1 LVNSF
6 GTGWGDNGYFWMSY
20 AAAKA
25 PKTSYGYVMYATDRI
40 GYVPTLTARIEI
52 GHENRYELIY
62 RAGLGET
69 ASPDTLLTFFE
80 FHPMSLAR
88 GITYPDGAFVLDISD
103 MRGLLQSG
111 GSNEIILRVENRR
124 QNTGYDGTIRS
135 LMVED
140 LSGGLCAPSN
150 IIPIEVVDA
159 SLAAE
164 VTIDLDYSY
173 SPPQTLDVDV
183 DSASG
188 LTQISWSAPAQ
199 GAAPAAYRIYIDGRL
214 VDSTSAL
221 TYTHYL
227 SLRGTHH
234 YGVSA
239 FHTAGESPAGME
251 TVEWAGLLAY
261 GIPYADGFETGFGG
275 WHHLGSSG
283 VPLVAAEDP
292 VYKGDYSAGV
302 STHPSGGYTVLIR
315 PFGTV
320 EGAEVETWTL
330 LEAYPDTGGAG
341 GSLLLAMDGWAFG
354 TFANEEGH
362 PGFLYSSA
370 PGQLEVLDIDTTI
383 TINQG
388 EWYKQKLWYCDGRCQ
403 IMVLDDGWNVVLN
416 EVADIADVSL
426 NQVAI
431 FAEGMNS
438 GSCFYDGF
446 SIRPWTHSDLQR
458 FSPIAPTKESYAI
471 LVGRAEVDTVSLEV
485 GDEIAIYD
493 GGLCVGGAIV
503 DGEWPL
509 EMNAYGADSSS
520 PGFTT
525 GNPIEARLW
534 RQGSGVEYLTNISF
548 SVGDG
553 SFGDGLFSRITLEGT
568 TVVSVEE
575 ESENVPLEFSIS
587 EPYPNPFN
595 PATTVEV
602 TLPEASHL
610 EIILYNA
617 LGQRVG
623 VMANGY
629 YEMGLHRIRV
639 DGRRLA
645 SGVYYYRLTAGQ
657 HRATGRM
664 MLLK

>member
-1 LVNSF
+1 VNSF

-20 AAAKA
+20 AAVKA
-25 PKTSYGYVMYATDRI
+25 TKTSYGYVMYATDRI
-40 GYVPTLTARIEI
+40 GYEPTLTARIDI
-52 GHENRYELIY
+52 GHENRYELVY
-62 RAGLGET
+62 RAGLGES
-69 ASPDTLLTFFE
+69 ASPDTLLTFFD

-88 GITYPDGAFVLDISD
+88 GITYPEAAFVLDISD

-111 GSNEIILRVENRR
+111 GSNEIFLRLENRR
-124 QNTGYDGTIRS
+124 QSTGYDGTIRS
-135 LMVED
+135 LMIED

-150 IIPIEVVDA
+150 IIPIEVADA
-159 SLAAE
+159 TLAAE

-188 LTQISWSAPAQ
+188 LTQISWIAPAQ

-239 FHTAGESPAGME
+239 FHTGGESPAGME
-251 TVEWAGLLAY
+251 TVEWAGPLAY
-261 GIPYADGFETGFGG
+261 GIPYADGFESGFGG

-292 VYKGDYSAGV
+292 VYEGDYSAGF
-302 STHPSGGYTVLIR
+302 STHPSGGYTVVIR
-315 PFGTV
+315 PFETA

-362 PGFLYSSA
+362 PGFFYSSG
-370 PGQLEVLDIDTTI
+370 PGQLEVLDIDSTI
-383 TINQG
+383 TIDRG
-388 EWYKQKLWYCDGRCQ
+388 EWYKQKLWYCDGKCQ
-403 IMVLDDGWNVVLN
+403 IMVLDDEWNVVLN
-416 EVADIADVSL
+416 EVADVADVSL
-426 NQVAI
+426 NQVAF
-431 FAEGMNS
+431 FAEGMNN
-438 GSCFYDGF
+438 GACFYDGF
-446 SIRPWTHSDLQR
+446 SIRPWTHGDLQR
-458 FSPIAPTKESYAI
+458 FSPVAPTKESYAI
-471 LVGRAEVDTVSLEV
+471 LIGGAEVDTVSLEA
-485 GDEIAIYD
+485 GDEIAIFD

-509 EMNAYGADSSS
+509 EMNAFGADSAG
-520 PGFTT
+520 PGFTH
-525 GNPIEARLW
+525 GNAIEARIW
-534 RQGSGVEYLTNISF
+534 HHQAGAEYETDITF
-548 SVGDG
+548 VVGDG
-553 SFGDGLFSRITLEGT
+553 TFGHGLFSRITLEGT

-575 ESENVPLEFSIS
+575 ETANLPLEFAIS

-595 PATTVEV
+595 PTTTLEV
-602 TLPEASHL
+602 VLPEASHL
-610 EIILYNA
+610 EMVLYNT
-617 LGQRVG
+617 LGQRVALVADG
-623 VMANGY
+623 H
-629 YEMGLHRIRV
+629 YEAGLHSLKV
-639 DGRRLA
+639 DARDLA
-645 SGVYYYRLTAGQ
+645 SGVYYYCLAAGQ
-657 HRATGRM
+657 HTATGRM
-664 MLLK
+664 LLLK